1 MILINQKLVASV
13 EALVT
18 GDPEED
24 DTFCGAVNSKQHY
37 QKVLIVVF
45 VVLSCC
51 CCSCCCSSLIL
62 AVCLFGVVLLGHEAE
77 AEALKQL

>member
-45 VVLSCC
+45 VVLAC
-51 CCSCCCSSLIL
+51 CCCSSLIL